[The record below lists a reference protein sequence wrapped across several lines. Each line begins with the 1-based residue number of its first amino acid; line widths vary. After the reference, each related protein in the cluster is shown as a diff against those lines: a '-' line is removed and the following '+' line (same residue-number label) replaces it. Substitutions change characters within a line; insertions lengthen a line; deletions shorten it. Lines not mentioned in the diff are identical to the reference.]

1 VSREAV
7 REALLDRYR
16 ELGPLVWEKE
26 RSVELRITLPAG
38 LLAAKEV
45 LEAELKEFC
54 IEFSDW
60 EQDEVYGAIPVSDP
74 ATWASPTGVNTLVSL
89 EGDEA
94 VIQIELEARI
104 SDDPLREGV
113 FVAALD
119 EFCHA
124 YALTISPKLPDEVG
138 RSTLERRVGDV
149 VSRYFDKREPRKP

>member
-1 VSREAV
+1 V

-38 LLAAKEV
+38 LPAAKEV

-119 EFCHA
+119 EK
-124 YALTISPKLPDEVG
+124 S
-138 RSTLERRVGDV
+138 
-149 VSRYFDKREPRKP
+149 